1 MPELTAAQIVMLVAV
16 VLFTLVAAIT
26 DLRTRKI
33 PNKLTAPMCVAGL
46 IYQLTFYRLE
56 GLWTALAGFALGFS
70 IFFVLWMIGTAGG
83 GDVKLMGALGPWLGG
98 MMILKVMFVSLI
110 FVTVGTGAIIVG
122 SIVSRGFRR
131 TKSHYLKQSK
141 NGKSTGET
149 SQQRQKRR
157 VMAFAAPVA
166 LATWSVLFLQ
176 LFGNRG

>member
-1 MPELTAAQIVMLVAV
+1 MLVAV

-33 PNKLTAPMCVAGL
+33 PNRLTAPMCVAGL
-46 IYQLTFYRLE
+46 MYQLTFYRLE
-56 GLWTALAGFALGFS
+56 GLWTALAGFALGFG

-122 SIVSRGFRR
+122 SIASRGFRR
-131 TKSHYLKQSK
+131 TKSHYLKQSQ

-166 LATWSVLFLQ
+166 LATWSVLLLQ